1 MKGATLDLL
10 VDYDDVL
17 YPWSTRA
24 HELCV
29 AAGITNGKTVTQW
42 HMWEDYG
49 CESEVL
55 WEVLRAGTLDGT
67 LYDAPMIPGAIIQLH
82 RLRNLGHRVHIVT
95 ARGFG
100 EHGELIQAITRDQ
113 IRSENVPLDSLT
125 FAKDKAAVAAEL
137 GERVAAVDDGF
148 HNYDALD
155 AAGAH
160 VSLMDACHNQSRQDV
175 RRVMSMKQWADH
187 TIELASVLV

>member
-1 MKGATLDLL
+1 MTRPVLDII

-24 HELCV
+24 HQRCE
-29 AAGITNGKTVTQW
+29 AAGITNGKVVTQW

-49 CESEVL
+49 CTADEL
-55 WEVLRAGTLDGT
+55 WEVLRAATLDGS
-67 LYDAPMIPGAIIQLH
+67 LYDAPMIPGALIQVH

-100 EHGELIQAITRDQ
+100 ENGELIQAITRDQ

-137 GERVAAVDDGF
+137 GAYVVAVDDGL

-155 AAGAH
+155 AAGVH
-160 VSLMDACHNQSRQDV
+160 VSLMDACHNQHRQDV
-175 RRVMSMKQWADH
+175 RRVMSMQQFADH